1 MAKKTRI
8 QKSNQKPLTLDGL
21 VKYNQEVLFPAL
33 DDKFAKIDGRFD
45 KADDKFAKIDGR
57 FDKADDR
64 FAKIDDKFV
73 KVNERFN
80 KIDAR
85 FDKVDEEIE
94 EKFDKIMV
102 GQDKILN
109 ELVNLRAENTA
120 SAELYK
126 MQDRKIEN
134 HDIRI
139 ITIEKK
145 LNIVKTNL

>member
-33 DDKFAKIDGRFD
+33 DDKFAKIDGRFV
-45 KADDKFAKIDGR
+45 
-57 FDKADDR
+57 
-64 FAKIDDKFV
+64 KIDDKFV

-94 EKFDKIMV
+94 EKFDKIML

-109 ELVNLRAENTA
+109 ELVDLKAENTA

-126 MQDRKIEN
+126 RQDRKIEN

>member
-33 DDKFAKIDGRFD
+33 DDKFAKID
-45 KADDKFAKIDGR
+45 
-57 FDKADDR
+57 
-64 FAKIDDKFV
+64 DKFV

-94 EKFDKIMV
+94 EKFDKIML

-109 ELVNLRAENTA
+109 ELVDLKAENTA

-126 MQDRKIEN
+126 RQDRKIEN

>member
-33 DDKFAKIDGRFD
+33 DDK
-45 KADDKFAKIDGR
+45 
-57 FDKADDR
+57 

-109 ELVNLRAENTA
+109 ELAGLRAENTA

-126 MQDRKIEN
+126 RQDRKIEN